1 MTTGEAVRY
10 LKGWV
15 VLQDESVVPP
25 ETVQAYRETDFRV
38 EIDPLLVLRV
48 EELNPGLAELCKSF
62 GAETCVFIT
71 ACNPNGVLLS
81 DGENLKLQEQLLRE
95 LGVRSLNYL
104 PGEGKHP
111 TGEWPGEPSFL
122 VFGLSLE
129 AAATLGRRFHQN
141 AVVWCGLDAVP
152 QLILLR

>member
-1 MTTGEAVRY
+1 MQV
-10 LKGWV
+10 
-15 VLQDESVVPP
+15 ESVISP

-38 EIDPLLVLRV
+38 EIDPSLVLRIDV
-48 EELNPGLAELCKSF
+48 RNPALAELYKAF

-81 DGENLKLQEQLLRE
+81 DGENLNLQEQLLRE
-95 LGVRSLNYL
+95 LGVRSLDYL

-129 AAATLGRRFHQN
+129 AAKTFGRRFHQN
-141 AVVWCGLDAVP
+141 AVVWCGSDAIP
-152 QLILLR
+152 QLLILR

>member
-1 MTTGEAVRY
+1 
-10 LKGWV
+10 
-15 VLQDESVVPP
+15 LQVESVISP

-38 EIDPLLVLRV
+38 EIDPSLVLRIDV
-48 EELNPGLAELCKSF
+48 RNPALAELCKAF

-129 AAATLGRRFHQN
+129 AAKTLGRRFHQN
-141 AVVWCGLDAVP
+141 AVVWCGSDAIP
-152 QLILLR
+152 QLLILQ